1 MVGPRLGQT
10 GTRPHTL
17 TGRWLGALAP
27 TPMMTQAAE
36 AHFDDTFVPWSA
48 KKGAIL
54 SKYTTS
60 AKMAIGVVWA

>member
-1 MVGPRLGQT
+1 
-10 GTRPHTL
+10 
-17 TGRWLGALAP
+17 
-27 TPMMTQAAE
+27 MMTQAAE